1 GPAPSLGGMSMS
13 APSAPSL
20 SAPTMP
26 HASLP
31 IPGTIQGDTL
41 ERQRLMAT
49 GSGIHQIQNPVL
61 RGIAGTAD
69 TIGRIFLPGL
79 ERAIPGGE
87 GHHQSLLGQ
96 NQTNI
101 NNDLAIGQKEA
112 QTANLN
118 AQPELKEQA
127 AELNQAKLDEKT
139 RHDTQ
144 TADAALR
151 REGYK
156 LGPDGKP

>member
-1 GPAPSLGGMSMS
+1 
-13 APSAPSL
+13 
-20 SAPTMP
+20 
-26 HASLP
+26 
-31 IPGTIQGDTL
+31 
-41 ERQRLMAT
+41 
-49 GSGIHQIQNPVL
+49 
-61 RGIAGTAD
+61 
-69 TIGRIFLPGL
+69 
-79 ERAIPGGE
+79 
-87 GHHQSLLGQ
+87 
-96 NQTNI
+96 
-101 NNDLAIGQKEA
+101 LAIGQKEA

-156 LGPDGKP
+156 LGPDGKPVPLTPEEMSSKEQAADDLANSRQEYEAALADYRKAQTANLPEQMELARTRALTAIQNAHTAAGRLGISAQALAFHEDEFYNPQPTGTERSHGD